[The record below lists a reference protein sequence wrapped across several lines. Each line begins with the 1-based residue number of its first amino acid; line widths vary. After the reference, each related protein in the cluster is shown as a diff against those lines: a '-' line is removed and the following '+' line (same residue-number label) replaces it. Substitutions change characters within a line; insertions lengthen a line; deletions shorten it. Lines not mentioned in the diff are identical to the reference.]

1 MRPRK
6 ADLSENWL
14 STERLHGALVP
25 RRSSARASRCA
36 SAARGRLLRVT
47 SPLVSRAKSPEA
59 VTPASVAAAT
69 GPPAASPLAGPPP
82 IGSRIGRFTVLGHL
96 GRGGMGVVVS
106 AYDPE
111 LDRRVALKLVST
123 PFARLGRALG
133 EQLLR
138 EARAMAKLRHPN
150 VVAIYEVGEHDHSPY
165 LAMEQVDGG
174 TLRDH
179 LDSLGSR
186 KARDWRSVLSLFLDA
201 GRGLAAAHAAGI
213 IHRDFK
219 PANVFV
225 DESGR
230 ALVGDFGLAAAIRLG
245 EDRAAAPSATT
256 SSTGAGTPSYMAPEQ
271 HIGDEV
277 DERADQF
284 AFCVALYEALYG
296 ELPFPGDS
304 RVAYVEAVRAGA
316 VKPATAARNVPSW
329 LREVLV
335 RGMAASPDDRHAS
348 MEELLSRLAPDAG
361 RAWWQGKRER
371 TALVCAVGG
380 FITLWAAAIIG
391 LDIELTYPVHYA
403 TNLTLLALFLAVAWR
418 VRDALVESEFNR
430 RLMGL
435 GAAGCTSVVVLV
447 LGGQLH
453 GLDPHTVGVL
463 HLLVIGSVLLCG
475 PFIVD
480 RRLFIPP
487 AAYFACFLIAASWP
501 STLFAALMLCHSI
514 LAAVILYV
522 AIRPPSATR
531 RAGRDEDHSHR

>member
-1 MRPRK
+1 
-6 ADLSENWL
+6 
-14 STERLHGALVP
+14 
-25 RRSSARASRCA
+25 
-36 SAARGRLLRVT
+36 
-47 SPLVSRAKSPEA
+47 VSRTDLPAA
-59 VTPASVAAAT
+59 VTPAPIAAAT
-69 GPPAASPLAGPPP
+69 DPRDSSPPP
-82 IGSRIGRFTVLGHL
+82 GGPAIGSRIGRFTVLGHL

-123 PFARLGRALG
+123 PFARLGQALG

-138 EARAMAKLRHPN
+138 EARAMARLRHPN
-150 VVAIYEVGEHDHSPY
+150 VVVIYEVGEHDTRPY

-174 TLRDH
+174 TLRDQ
-179 LDSLGSR
+179 LG
-186 KARDWRSVLSLFLDA
+186 ALEAAGVRDWRSVLSLFLEA

-225 DESGR
+225 DASGR
-230 ALVGDFGLAAAIRLG
+230 ALVGDFGLAAAVCSG
-245 EDRAAAPSATT
+245 ADRAAIPGMTT

-271 HIGDEV
+271 HAGDEA

-304 RVAYVEAVRAGA
+304 RATYVEAVCAGE
-316 VKPATAARNVPSW
+316 VKPAKATPGVPSW
-329 LREVLV
+329 LRDVIV
-335 RGMAASPDDRHAS
+335 RGLAVNPDDRHAS
-348 MEELLSRLAPDAG
+348 MEELLSRLAPDAK

-380 FITLWAAAIIG
+380 FITLWAAAILG

-403 TNLTLLALFLAVAWR
+403 TNLSLLALFLVVAYR
-418 VRDALVESEFNR
+418 LREALAHSEFNR
-430 RLMGL
+430 RIMGL

-447 LGGQLH
+447 IGGHLY
-453 GLDPHTVGVL
+453 GLDPGTVGVL
-463 HLLVIGSVLLCG
+463 HLLVIGSVVLCG
-475 PFIVD
+475 TLIVD
-480 RRLFIPP
+480 RRLVVTP
-487 AAYFACFLIAASWP
+487 AAYFASFLVAATWP
-501 STLFAALMLCHSI
+501 ASLFPLLLLCHSI

-522 AIRPPSATR
+522 AMKPPSA
-531 RAGRDEDHSHR
+531 